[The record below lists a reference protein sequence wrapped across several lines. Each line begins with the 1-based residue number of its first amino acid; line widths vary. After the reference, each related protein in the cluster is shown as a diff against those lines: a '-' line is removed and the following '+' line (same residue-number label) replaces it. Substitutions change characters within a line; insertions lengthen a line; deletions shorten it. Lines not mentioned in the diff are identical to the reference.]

1 MTIDPYDFVHLSFLA
16 VGGEIKGKTKLQKT
30 VYFLGVLTD
39 MVDQLGYRAHY
50 FGPYS
55 QDVANACSRLRSL
68 GFVDQ
73 KVCGSGT
80 VSESGFEVARHD
92 FSLTEDGHAVAK
104 LKARRKYVELTEAL
118 NKAVEKLNDAGEIDY
133 MQMSIAAKI
142 VYMLER
148 KERAT
153 EGELVKVAQRFGWK
167 VTEDEVSKAG
177 QYLQKLGLVEV
188 VG

>member
-1 MTIDPYDFVHLSFLA
+1 MTINAYDFVHLGLLA
-16 VGGEIKGKTKLQKT
+16 VGVEIKGKTKLQKT
-30 VYFLGVLTD
+30 VYFLGVLTNS
-39 MVDQLGYRAHY
+39 VDQLGYRAHY

-73 KVCGSGT
+73 KVCGGGT
-80 VSESGFEVARHD
+80 VGESGFEVARHD
-92 FSLTEDGHAVAK
+92 FFLTEDGRTVAI
-104 LKARRKYVELTEAL
+104 LKARKYVVLTEAL
-118 NKAVEKLNDAGEIDY
+118 NKAVKKLNDAGEIDY
-133 MQMSIAAKI
+133 MKMSIAAKI